1 MSTLTTLLR
10 GPRRRPVPIAA
21 ALALCTA
28 AAGAQ
33 QPPAKGPSKPPVA
46 QAWIDVATF
55 SGMGAGLGGMGAG
68 SGNNPLSAL
77 GGLFGVGGGGSVP
90 FLSTQSGGS
99 GGRYMDVTLATRAN
113 PQLAEGTQAVPAGLQ
128 VGPALKLLSPKDA
141 KPVPGDDGDERVEEP
156 SEKPKGRLLLYWG
169 CGDAVRSGQPR
180 VLDVAKLKPE
190 DVAKFFISRR
200 ATQRGAH
207 SAQGRPHWPNP
218 SEGKRVPEGGSLVGE
233 HEFKGQGVPEGF
245 KFAIPTAN
253 DLMPALTLS
262 TADKAGAT
270 ALEWN
275 ALPTARGYF
284 AGAFAGKGEQADGAS
299 EMVIWT
305 SSELPDTGFG
315 LFDYQTN
322 PAVERWVKERV
333 LLAPSTTRCTV
344 PKGVLPAEGS
354 FLRLIAYGPELNLA
368 HPPRPAD
375 PKAVWEPQWAV
386 KLRVKSMTTAMP
398 GMPSMGD
405 VMKGEGGTAPASP
418 PPAEDKKKPGALDL
432 LRGVLGR

>member
-1 MSTLTTLLR
+1 MSTPTPSLHV
-10 GPRRRPVPIAA
+10 PRRRPVPIAA
-21 ALALCTA
+21 ALALYA
-28 AAGAQ
+28 ATAGAQ
-33 QPPAKGPSKPPVA
+33 QPPARGPSKPPVS

-68 SGNNPLSAL
+68 GGNPLSAL
-77 GGLFGVGGGGSVP
+77 GGLFGVGGGGTVP

-99 GGRYMDVTLATRAN
+99 GGRYLDVTLATRAN

-128 VGPALKLLSPKDA
+128 LGPALKLLSPKDA
-141 KPVPGDDGDERVEEP
+141 KPVPGDDGEERVEEP

-169 CGDAVRSGQPR
+169 CGDTVRSGQPR

-190 DVAKFFISRR
+190 DAARFFISRR

-218 SEGKRVPEGGSLVGE
+218 SEGKRVPDGGSLVGE

-245 KFAIPTAN
+245 KFAIPAAN
-253 DLMPALTLS
+253 DLMPALALT

-284 AGAFAGKGEQADGAS
+284 AGAFAGKGESADGAS

-368 HPPRPAD
+368 YPPRPAD

-405 VMKGEGGTAPASP
+405 MMKGESGAAPTSPAPA
-418 PPAEDKKKPGALDL
+418 EEKKPGALDL